1 MLVPQNLP
9 VKKHLFYPFMFV
21 LFTDM
26 EESKI
31 TSKCFICEQEFRQE
45 DFKAHFL
52 VCDQDHKCGIC
63 GNIFQTE
70 NLLKNHKI
78 IHGKKISHQS
88 KIHILKIHDG
98 QKDYKCESCGKSFSQ
113 AGILKRHIY
122 TVHEGHK
129 HHKCET
135 CEKLF
140 SFKHQLKNHICNIHK
155 DRNYKCDL
163 CGRTF
168 SLVDRFKD
176 HILNNHINK
185 NDKYNTEPILK
196 KHKYIEG
203 QNMKNH
209 KYNIDKSKTE
219 VKTNVNIEV
228 ELCKQEISI
237 PPLLENDLKPQLD
250 DETNSE
256 FLPENISI
264 SDNTPEGQINQFAKE
279 ISSYCSITEYICD
292 TCEIIFCEHDKFKN
306 HIIIDH
312 GRNEDQINY
321 DCANCFRS
329 FSQHLLFTKHLI
341 PNSMK
346 VKESNDDRLNVN
358 PKCNIHE
365 GKNGFEVNAN
375 VNSKNEIESS
385 EQEMSI
391 STLLPNE
398 FKIQVNETYSEN
410 LKENILDFNDKS
422 EGLNVHEGK
431 KKCKSFSK
439 EKAKKKPPKIKFLE
453 QTSKILK

>member
-78 IHGKKISHQS
+78 IHGKQISHQS

-155 DRNYKCDL
+155 VRNYKCDL

-203 QNMKNH
+203 QNMKNQ

-219 VKTNVNIEV
+219 VKTNVNIEA

-237 PPLLENDLKPQLD
+237 PPLLGNDLKTQLD

-264 SDNTPEGQINQFAKE
+264 SDNTPEGQINESTKE
-279 ISSYCSITEYICD
+279 TASNCSSAEYICD
-292 TCEIIFCEHDKFKN
+292 TCEIVFSKIDKFKD

-312 GRNEDQINY
+312 GRNKDKIMVFFIPGTDAKNFQEARRVFTFHIEIFSLLSEL
-321 DCANCFRS
+321 ANSVMKRS
-329 FSQHLLFTKHLI
+329 
-341 PNSMK
+341 
-346 VKESNDDRLNVN
+346 
-358 PKCNIHE
+358 KC
-365 GKNGFEVNAN
+365 
-375 VNSKNEIESS
+375 
-385 EQEMSI
+385 
-391 STLLPNE
+391 
-398 FKIQVNETYSEN
+398 
-410 LKENILDFNDKS
+410 
-422 EGLNVHEGK
+422 
-431 KKCKSFSK
+431 
-439 EKAKKKPPKIKFLE
+439 EK
-453 QTSKILK
+453 